1 VGRPFTDHKG
11 AVRAV
16 DISNDGQRI
25 ISRSLDTTT
34 RLWDA
39 TSVRPLG
46 GPMNGHA
53 LGTLPIAVS
62 FTPDGQTIT
71 DFDSDPTRRLWP
83 KPAQSLW
90 PSLVCAKLSQNMSHE
105 QWRDWVAPDIG
116 YSEVCPGLP
125 IPPDD
130 RSD

>member
-1 VGRPFTDHKG
+1 MGRDQRVAARRTDERS
-11 AVRAV
+11 RA
-16 DISNDGQRI
+16 R
-25 ISRSLDTTT
+25 
-34 RLWDA
+34 
-39 TSVRPLG
+39 
-46 GPMNGHA
+46 HA
-53 LGTLPIAVS
+53 SDRGVVHTGRAE
-62 FTPDGQTIT
+62 TIT
-71 DFDSDPTRRLWP
+71 DVDSDPTRRLWP